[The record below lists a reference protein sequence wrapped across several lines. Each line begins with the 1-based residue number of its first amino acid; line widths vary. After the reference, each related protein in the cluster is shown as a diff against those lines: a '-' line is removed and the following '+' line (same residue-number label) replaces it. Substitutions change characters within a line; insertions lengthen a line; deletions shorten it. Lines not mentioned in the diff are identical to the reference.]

1 MTKLD
6 ENASTNHE
14 INEIRNRSVISKKKK
29 KEIGRSESMKLD
41 GVVKLIN

>member
-14 INEIRNRSVISKKKK
+14 INEIRNRSVISKKE
-29 KEIGRSESMKLD
+29 KEKRKEEKGMSER
-41 GVVKLIN
+41 